1 MNTGASSQG
10 GELPYPAPAPQHL
23 PDDIH
28 SFSYVQHHM
37 FIPAPQVY
45 RLVLAGEAGLPK
57 L

>member
-10 GELPYPAPAPQHL
+10 GELPSPAPAPQHL

-28 SFSYVQHHM
+28 SCSYVQHHM